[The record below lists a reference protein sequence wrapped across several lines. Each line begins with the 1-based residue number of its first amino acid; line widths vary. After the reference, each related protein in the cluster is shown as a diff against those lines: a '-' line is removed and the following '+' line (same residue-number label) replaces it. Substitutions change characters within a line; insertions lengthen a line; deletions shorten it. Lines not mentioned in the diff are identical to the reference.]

1 MVGDLVTS
9 DQLDPVEVTDLL
21 VELTEADTTTEN
33 NFVPP
38 EIRAQLGL

>member
-1 MVGDLVTS
+1 M
-9 DQLDPVEVTDLL
+9 DPIEVVDRM

-38 EIRAQLGL
+38 DIAAQLNQRLNG